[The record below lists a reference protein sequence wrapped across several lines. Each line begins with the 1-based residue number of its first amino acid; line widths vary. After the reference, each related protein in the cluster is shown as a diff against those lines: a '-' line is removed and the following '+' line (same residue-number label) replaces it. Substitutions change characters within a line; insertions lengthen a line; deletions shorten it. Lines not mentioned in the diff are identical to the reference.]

1 MSTTLFLEL
10 FKVTLLAKAV
20 VREEKGKGGPFLSLK
35 MLLCSPKCHFFT
47 FFHHAESCPSK
58 KKEKKKKNRNQNF
71 HRSIDCYDTTG
82 FFYKKKWDL
91 DKMVQ

>member
-58 KKEKKKKNRNQNF
+58 KKEKKKKTETKIFTDQLIAMTKGRPLF
-71 HRSIDCYDTTG
+71 PVFR
-82 FFYKKKWDL
+82 
-91 DKMVQ
+91 